1 MVFHAQRSYYEQ
13 LLRAG
18 VKIYAYPAPTILH
31 AKHLTI
37 DDDVSVIGSSNMDI
51 RSLTLHMEMMM
62 LVHDHEFCD
71 RMRAVEDS
79 YRAASHQ
86 IRLDEWLERPTREKV
101 FDNLMRLTSALQ

>member
-1 MVFHAQRSYYEQ
+1 
-13 LLRAG
+13 

-31 AKHLTI
+31 SKHLTI

-62 LVHDHEFCD
+62 LVHDHEFCA
-71 RMRAVEDS
+71 RMRVVEDS

-86 IRLDEWLERPTREKV
+86 IQLAEWMRRPTREKV

>member
-1 MVFHAQRSYYEQ
+1 
-13 LLRAG
+13 
-18 VKIYAYPAPTILH
+18 
-31 AKHLTI
+31 
-37 DDDVSVIGSSNMDI
+37 
-51 RSLTLHMEMMM
+51 MM

-86 IRLDEWLERPTREKV
+86 IQLDEWLKRPNREKV